1 MFFRLIVFVVDICT
15 SVRVMVELDDE
26 WFDKLEQLESW
37 INIFTKRCTTE
48 CLRTVVDVA
57 DKIDEAVEY
66 VIPEVVQ
73 LSKKE
78 RQIRTTYLRKIQNV
92 KKFRKPLYEN
102 RFTQQIEKDAAK
114 RDLMQYATKYEH
126 EIIVI
131 ILKFRA
137 AGFIAPEDPHHAS
150 TEEELKLLSPMEQ
163 RDRADAEFKKL
174 YQDFHLPPPN
184 LKRLRE
190 LEEQRYQKR
199 KAMDKRIKEREMR
212 TKAGLPEP
220 PPQEAPKRSTM
231 EWLTEEER
239 KLRDELLEKEQKL
252 TDAEKKW
259 DEVERL
265 KIPGTKA
272 RASMDKQQARLELLR
287 FETSHTN
294 QILSMKRKYKK
305 QRATFP
311 TNHHDVV
318 LDDKARKEKEERQA
332 MLREK
337 LRQSGP
343 AGKQMVEFG
352 ERLDREKAQRDMMRK
367 ALYKDKM
374 IQNMAENVPVKK
386 VDFKIYDDSAQET
399 KEVEK
404 PKYGASVKPK
414 KNGLWGKMFKSKG
427 KKREIK
433 AEKPKEIKPED
444 QIIVGDEGV
453 EAVLNGK
460 QHAPAAAHMDMYDG
474 LMDVYS
480 YDMYQDGNVDQELLL
495 HNNSNLMN
503 ELIVVG
509 VVGLLV
515 MIVLCFVCGL
525 VIGAW
530 SAWNG
535 YGRNKVQ
542 DKSDANSGSMDECES
557 QEI

>member
-1 MFFRLIVFVVDICT
+1 M
-15 SVRVMVELDDE
+15 
-26 WFDKLEQLESW
+26 
-37 INIFTKRCTTE
+37 
-48 CLRTVVDVA
+48 
-57 DKIDEAVEY
+57 EY
-66 VIPEVVQ
+66 A
-73 LSKKE
+73 
-78 RQIRTTYLRKIQNV
+78 RKN
-92 KKFRKPLYEN
+92 
-102 RFTQQIEKDAAK
+102 
-114 RDLMQYATKYEH
+114 EH
-126 EIIVI
+126 EIIAI

-137 AGFIAPEDPHHAS
+137 AGFTSYEDPHHAS
-150 TEEELKLLSPMEQ
+150 TEEEIKLLSPMEQ

-174 YQDFHLPPPN
+174 YKDFNLPPPN
-184 LKRLRE
+184 LKRVRE
-190 LEEQRYQKR
+190 LEEKRYQKI
-199 KAMDKRIKEREMR
+199 KSMDKRIKERER
-212 TKAGLPEP
+212 RKKAGLPELP
-220 PPQEAPKRSTM
+220 LQVPQQPPKRSTN
-231 EWLTEEER
+231 EWLTDEDR
-239 KLRDELLEKEQKL
+239 KIRDELLEKEQKL

-265 KIPGTKA
+265 KIPGTKS
-272 RASMDKQQARLELLR
+272 RALMDKKQARLELLR
-287 FETSHTN
+287 FETSHMN
-294 QILSMKRKYKK
+294 QIGTMKRKYKK
-305 QRATFP
+305 HRATFP
-311 TNHHDVV
+311 TNHQDVA
-318 LDDKARKEKEERQA
+318 LDDKAKKEKEERQA
-332 MLREK
+332 MLKEK
-337 LRQSGP
+337 MRQSGP

-352 ERLDREKAQRDMMRK
+352 EKLDRENAERDTMRK
-367 ALYKDKM
+367 VIHEHTEKGKKL
-374 IQNMAENVPVKK
+374 QNMAENVPVKK

-433 AEKPKEIKPED
+433 VEKPKEIKPED

-535 YGRNKVQ
+535 YGRNKV
-542 DKSDANSGSMDECES
+542 
-557 QEI
+557 